1 VVRIDERAVEIEQ
14 EGLKLHPPT
23 LLAARRP
30 RQRLDHHPERRY
42 NLREMIVPDRKM
54 SWFRLLF
61 SLRGTTLVR
70 IRGRLTAVFVVAV
83 LATVL
88 HARGISYDLTVIPFT
103 LISLAL
109 GVFLGFRNNTA
120 YERYWEARR
129 LWGKLVNDARIFA
142 RLVLTQLSLDV
153 RAESRV
159 TASELAALQRELV
172 YGMVAFVHAL
182 RFHLRGELHLLD
194 SLDGLLPASALEG
207 LAKQHNVPNA
217 LVLRLGQR
225 IAEARRL
232 GVVRHRDVHLFEQQ
246 LTSMSDVQGGC
257 ERIRNTPMPYSY
269 TVLIHS
275 IVATYCFALPFGI
288 VATTKLVTPVVVV
301 LIAYAFLGLDAV
313 GDEIE
318 EPFGRDYNDLPLTT
332 LSRMIE
338 VNLRQ
343 MLGESELPELLG
355 PDSEGVLH

>member
-1 VVRIDERAVEIEQ
+1 
-14 EGLKLHPPT
+14 
-23 LLAARRP
+23 
-30 RQRLDHHPERRY
+30 
-42 NLREMIVPDRKM
+42 MIVSDRKM

-61 SLRGTTLVR
+61 SLRGTTLVA
-70 IRGRLTAVFVVAV
+70 IRGRLLAVFSMAV
-83 LATVL
+83 FATTL
-88 HARGISYDLTVIPFT
+88 HARGIDYDLTNTPFT

-129 LWGKLVNDARIFA
+129 LWGKLVNDSRIFA

-153 RAESRV
+153 RAEPRV
-159 TASELAALQRELV
+159 NESQLSALQRELV
-172 YGMVAFVHAL
+172 YNMVAFVHAL

-194 SLDGLLPASALEG
+194 SLNGLLPAAEVAS

-217 LVLRLGQR
+217 LVLRLAQR

-232 GVVRHRDVHLFEQQ
+232 GVVRHRDVHLFEQT
-246 LTSMSDVQGGC
+246 LTSLSDVQGGC
-257 ERIRNTPMPYSY
+257 ERIKNTPMPYSY
-269 TVLIHS
+269 TVLIHT
-275 IVATYCFALPFGI
+275 IVAVYCFALPFGL
-288 VATTKLVTPVVVV
+288 VATTKLLTPVVVV

-343 MLGESELPELLG
+343 MLGESELPELLA
-355 PDSEGVLH
+355 PDAEGVLH

>member
-1 VVRIDERAVEIEQ
+1 
-14 EGLKLHPPT
+14 
-23 LLAARRP
+23 
-30 RQRLDHHPERRY
+30 
-42 NLREMIVPDRKM
+42 MIVPDRKM

-61 SLRGTTLVR
+61 SLRGTTLPR
-70 IRGRLTAVFVVAV
+70 IRGRLLAVFLVAV

-88 HARGISYDLTVIPFT
+88 HVRGISYDLTTIPFT

-153 RAESRV
+153 R
-159 TASELAALQRELV
+159 SEPRLSAGELRALQRELV
-172 YGMVAFVHAL
+172 YRMVAFVHAL
-182 RFHLRGELHLLD
+182 RFHLRSEPHLVDTLAELVP
-194 SLDGLLPASALEG
+194 PAEVTR
-207 LAKQHNVPNA
+207 LAGQHNVPNM
-217 LVLRLGQR
+217 LLLRMGER
-225 IAEARRL
+225 IAEARKL

-246 LTSMSDVQGGC
+246 LTSLSDVQGGC

-275 IVATYCFALPFGI
+275 IVAAYCFALPFGL

-301 LIAYAFLGLDAV
+301 VIAYAFLGLDAV

-332 LSRMIE
+332 LSRMVE

-343 MLGESELPELLG
+343 MLGETELPELLK
-355 PDSEGVLH
+355 PDAEGVLH